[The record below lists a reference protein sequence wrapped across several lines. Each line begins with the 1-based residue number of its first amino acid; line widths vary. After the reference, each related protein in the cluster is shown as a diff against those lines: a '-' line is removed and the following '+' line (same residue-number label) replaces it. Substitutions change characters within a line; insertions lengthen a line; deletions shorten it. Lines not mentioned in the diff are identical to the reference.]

1 MFGAD
6 PSLKQLPVVSLAL
19 VPQKYRD
26 TTESDPNRSVEC
38 VVFLARIAWFFVLVS
53 STSVR
58 SKGWSANDI
67 LTCFL
72 LMIHTVSRWGVRTE
86 ADDTTTRTLE
96 CQRDTH
102 TFY

>member
-58 SKGWSANDI
+58 SK
-67 LTCFL
+67 
-72 LMIHTVSRWGVRTE
+72 R
-86 ADDTTTRTLE
+86 LE
-96 CQRDTH
+96 CQRYTH
-102 TFY
+102 MFFADDSHSFSLGC